1 MNYSVTELKQILYCC
16 AAEDRARKA
25 GKPPGPQPWLSRLIR
40 RLELDIATSADGSD
54 IGCGREESVE
64 KAPISA
70 AEAAALIGCSS
81 RYLRYIAEADLGGVK
96 VAGRWVF
103 NEDMVREYAEERR
116 GGRVAG

>member
-1 MNYSVTELKQILYCC
+1 MIYSVSELKQLLYCC

-54 IGCGREESVE
+54 VGCGSEESVE

-70 AEAAALIGCSS
+70 EDAAGLLGCST
-81 RYLRYIAEADLGGVK
+81 RYLRYIATDLDGVK
-96 VAGRWVF
+96 VSGRWVF
-103 NEDMVREYAEERR
+103 NEDIVREYAEERR